1 MLWLGGR
8 VLGWEIAIGEILRG
22 RPKEEGSKSGAGHF
36 FPVPERKKLSARTIT
51 SCFVLDG

>member
-1 MLWLGGR
+1 M
-8 VLGWEIAIGEILRG
+8 LGWEIAIGEILRG